1 MKTLNSK
8 IKVGLTDNDVMEL
21 INEIYDVIIKTK
33 TKEIIIKCRQL
44 TANEYGIINK
54 SDEDDYNRMTQVV
67 KLVVE
72 KPKKLK
78 EIDLPFGFVVSAYNQ
93 IIEKSFLQYNLEEK

>member
-1 MKTLNSK
+1 MLNSK

-21 INEIYDVIIKTK
+21 INEVYDVIIKTK
-33 TKEIIIKCRQL
+33 TKEVVIKCRQL
-44 TANEYGIINK
+44 TASEYGIINK
-54 SDEDDYNRMTQVV
+54 NNDNDDYHRMTQVV

-72 KPKKLK
+72 KPKQLK

-93 IIEKSFLQYNLEEK
+93 IIEKSFLQYNLE